1 MQDYN
6 RAVIVGSNS
15 TFGKG
20 TVQRFFQLDQDFR
33 GKISYENLD
42 DVKLTIQKYYRIN
55 GGSVQLKG
63 VVPYIILPD
72 TYSYMEM
79 GEKEYDNTL
88 EWTQIEPLKYNQKVF
103 RIENMDLIKEN
114 SKRIVEA
121 NPVFS
126 KIDEYAR

>member
-20 TVQRFFQLDQDFR
+20 TVQRFFQLDQAFR
-33 GKISYENLD
+33 GKSPYENLG

-63 VVPYIILPD
+63 VVPDIILPD

-79 GEKEYDNTL
+79 GEKNTQTRPNGQKSKPPNTIQRVLKL
-88 EWTQIEPLKYNQKVF
+88 EK
-103 RIENMDLIKEN
+103 
-114 SKRIVEA
+114 
-121 NPVFS
+121 
-126 KIDEYAR
+126 